1 MEIIIISLVALIA
14 SMLTFFSGFGLGT
27 ILTPV
32 LIIFF
37 PVEVAIA
44 LTGIVHLLNNL
55 FKIGLVG
62 KQIVWRVA
70 FKFGATSVVGAFAG
84 AKLLLYLSTHMVL
97 YSYVLHDKLVEVT
110 VIKLIVSILMIVFA
124 LFEVIPALKKIQLQ
138 ENKLYVGGII
148 TGFFGGLSGN
158 QGALRSMFL
167 LRCGLG
173 KENFIA
179 TGIFIACLVDVTRL
193 SVYFTRL
200 SNIPIQDNLVVL
212 TSAVVS
218 AFAGAY
224 IGSKLLKKI
233 TLGFVQYTVTI
244 MVILL
249 AIGLGT
255 GLL

>member
-14 SMLTFFSGFGLGT
+14 SLLTFFSGFGLGT

-32 LIIFF
+32 LVIFF
-37 PVEVAIA
+37 PVEIAIA

-55 FKIGLVG
+55 FKIVLVG
-62 KQIVWRVA
+62 KQINWRVGI
-70 FKFGATSVVGAFAG
+70 KFGIMSVIGAFLG
-84 AKLLLYLSTHMVL
+84 AKLLLYLSNDIVL
-97 YSYVLHDKLVEVT
+97 YSYNLHGKMVAITL
-110 VIKLIVSILMIVFA
+110 IKLIISILMIVFA
-124 LFEVIPALKKIQLQ
+124 LFEAVPMLKKIQFN
-138 ENKLYVGGII
+138 ENKLYIGGII
-148 TGFFGGLSGN
+148 SGFFGGLSGN

-167 LRCGLG
+167 LRCGLS

-179 TGIFIACLVDVTRL
+179 TGILIACMVDFTRL
-193 SVYFTRL
+193 SVYFSRL
-200 SNIPIQDNLVVL
+200 SKIPIQDNLTVL
-212 TSAVVS
+212 FSAVVS

-233 TLGFVQYTVTI
+233 TLNFVQYTVTI
-244 MVILL
+244 MIILL